1 MKIKICGITSL
12 EEIEYINKL
21 KPEYIGF
28 VFTKSKREITERQA
42 KNLSKKLSKEVKIV
56 GVFKNNSLEEIR
68 VVIKEIKVDV
78 IQLHGKEDNYFIE
91 NLREIIKEEYSEK
104 SVQEIKEKYSGESVQ
119 EIKEEYGGKSIE
131 EIKEW
136 NKDKKSGK
144 IQIWKGISIKSEEDL
159 KRDINLKVD
168 NFILDGGNPGSGETF
183 NWDLI
188 KQTNINFN
196 FFLAGGIN
204 LENLD
209 GIIKNINP
217 YGVDVSSGVEI
228 LDHLGNRR
236 KDFGK
241 MKSLIEKGRK

>member
-28 VFTKSKREITERQA
+28 VFTKSKREITARQA
-42 KNLSKKLSKEVKIV
+42 KNLSEKLSKEVKIV

-68 VVIKEIKVDV
+68 AVIKEIKVNV

-91 NLREIIKEEYSEK
+91 SLREIIKEEY
-104 SVQEIKEKYSGESVQ
+104 
-119 EIKEEYGGKSIE
+119 GGKYIE

-159 KRDINLKVD
+159 NRDINLKVD

-217 YGVDVSSGVEI
+217 YGVDISSGVEI